1 MLQFDSKV
9 LPVCGTV
16 IKIILLLSKFLV
28 LECRLKNWM
37 DAIILL
43 TVSCLPIT
51 ELPSRDQ
58 HRRLIEQGISFVPG
72 RAGQKC
78 LIDDYKR
85 IGSLWL
91 ILTCSSL
98 YCLDDADASAS
109 RPKMEFLWGRTSLV
123 QEEERQPEVSHYSDQ
138 EREGG
143 LLS

>member
-1 MLQFDSKV
+1 MLFAYPTSV
-9 LPVCGTV
+9 EANGSLYSVYSTNYYSN
-16 IKIILLLSKFLV
+16 IKL
-28 LECRLKNWM
+28 
-37 DAIILL
+37 A
-43 TVSCLPIT
+43 IT

-91 ILTCSSL
+91 ILTCSL
-98 YCLDDADASAS
+98 YCVDDADASAS
-109 RPKMEFLWGRTSLV
+109 RPKMELRWERTSLV

-143 LLS
+143 LVS